1 MGTRGSSPWP
11 PTRIM
16 KVNMYKVY
24 WTVSGNTY
32 GKEFSDMTE
41 ALNYCQHLRKLDAK
55 FVTMCSE
62 LADMV
67 GDFGVTE
74 TEPGY
79 DWKKR
84 RI

>member
-1 MGTRGSSPWP
+1 
-11 PTRIM
+11 
-16 KVNMYKVY
+16 MYKVY
-24 WTVSGNTY
+24 WTNPDVREEFNQNF
-32 GKEFSDMTE
+32 GKEFEDMTE
-41 ALNYCQHLRKLDAK
+41 ALNYCQHLRRNGAK

-67 GDFGVTE
+67 GEFGVKE

-84 RI
+84 RE